1 MDFSYQYGI
10 TQNQENLVDTAT
22 TRFYWFSCSPPW
34 VTATNQIFLFVAV
47 SHGDKPDFP
56 VRHMEAVCRDGD
68 FSIKGG
74 NLGVGKKISINILK
88 IKSVEVFFCCI
99 WLMYLKLYLI
109 HSKLGKLFH
118 MNFFVHFLNYLGA
131 VHLSHDTW
139 RGRGSQ
145 AKYHSL
151 SQGEGGSVQSVYHS
165 NKRQGGKMI
174 E

>member
-1 MDFSYQYGI
+1 MKDNSHKDISYYCDKCG
-10 TQNQENLVDTAT
+10 
-22 TRFYWFSCSPPW
+22 
-34 VTATNQIFLFVAV
+34 FLAAKREKLR
-47 SHGDKPDFP
+47 S
-56 VRHMEAVCRDGD
+56 HMEAVYRDGD

-88 IKSVEVFFCCI
+88 TKSVEVFFCCI
-99 WLMYLKLYLI
+99 WLMYLKLNLI

-118 MNFFVHFLNYLGA
+118 MNFFVHFLKYLGA

-151 SQGEGGSVQSVYHS
+151 SQGKGGVFIQYITLTRDKEVKWLNSFLHLNIFNGILVNTWISWPC
-165 NKRQGGKMI
+165 
-174 E
+174 

>member
-1 MDFSYQYGI
+1 
-10 TQNQENLVDTAT
+10 
-22 TRFYWFSCSPPW
+22 
-34 VTATNQIFLFVAV
+34 
-47 SHGDKPDFP
+47 
-56 VRHMEAVCRDGD
+56 
-68 FSIKGG
+68 
-74 NLGVGKKISINILK
+74 
-88 IKSVEVFFCCI
+88 
-99 WLMYLKLYLI
+99 MYLKLYLI